1 MTLIISFYLDEVD
14 TIDEV
19 DITDGDDIDN
29 EKELIFKYTSQTNS
43 WSLDKGNHYRKS
55 IWMLMILFTR
65 ILLSF
70 SFDWQ
75 DISSTTVFGL
85 KSKHFEV
92 R

>member
-43 WSLDKGNHYRKS
+43 
-55 IWMLMILFTR
+55 
-65 ILLSF
+65 
-70 SFDWQ
+70 
-75 DISSTTVFGL
+75 
-85 KSKHFEV
+85 
-92 R
+92 